1 MLMDTAEGNAGMHL
15 PVPQD
20 GGARE
25 TNPSQ
30 MTTAD
35 LGAGGNLEKIREIL
49 FGSQMR
55 ESERK
60 LLRIEERL
68 LKDYAELKEDT
79 RRRLDAIEVFMKK
92 ELDALGERLKT
103 EQNARD
109 EAVREGAREL
119 QNVIKTFE
127 KKTAQLDEQAAQTQR
142 EFRQQLLDQSK
153 ALHDELWDK
162 HRELSEAVARAI
174 QELRVEKTDRAVLAA
189 MLTEMAMRLND
200 ELMLPGSA

>member
-1 MLMDTAEGNAGMHL
+1 
-15 PVPQD
+15 
-20 GGARE
+20 
-25 TNPSQ
+25 

-35 LGAGGNLEKIREIL
+35 LGAGGNLDKIREIL

-68 LKDYAELKEDT
+68 LKDYTELKEDT
-79 RRRLDAIEVFMKK
+79 RRRLDAIEVFVKK

-103 EQNARD
+103 EQNTRD
-109 EAVREGAREL
+109 EAVREGAHEL

-162 HRELSEAVARAI
+162 QRELSEAVARAI

>member
-1 MLMDTAEGNAGMHL
+1 MDTAEGNAGMHL
-15 PVPQD
+15 PVPQG

-25 TNPSQ
+25 TNHSQ

-35 LGAGGNLEKIREIL
+35 LGAGGNLDKIREIL

-68 LKDYAELKEDT
+68 LKDYTELKEDT
-79 RRRLDAIEVFMKK
+79 RRRLDAIEVFVKK

-103 EQNARD
+103 EQNTRD
-109 EAVREGAREL
+109 EAVREGAHEL

-162 HRELSEAVARAI
+162 QRELSEAVARAI